1 MSPAVG
7 CCGFLGWMSRQYAA
21 AALEDRA
28 VGAGPGQCRQFQ
40 HLLPPPCPRRDAGDG
55 EFKCSEDVETTWGLV
70 LVHKLWR
77 WEVAVLKKRKSRE

>member
-7 CCGFLGWMSRQYAA
+7 RCGFLGWMSRQYAA

-28 VGAGPGQCRQFQ
+28 VGAGLGQCRQFQ
-40 HLLPPPCPRRDAGDG
+40 HLVPPPCPRRDAGDG
-55 EFKCSEDVETTWGLV
+55 GFKCSEDVETTWGLV